1 MGKQNAFAQQTLIPC
16 CELDFGN
23 GERVSE
29 VKRPVHVRVG
39 EVSKPLWKLFV
50 DLCASEA
57 CGFLS
62 RWGISFKDAPLFP
75 VILILLFQGL
85 QVVPLASLAIERIIS
100 DRADDAKGGE
110 APGQVRGCLT
120 YVWRRT
126 VLMVQI
132 FYNSS
137 GSGTRGAKV
146 RVLCQMKRVV
156 DTDQSF
162 APSQRRVMFSPLHNK
177 QLFPF
182 SG

>member
-1 MGKQNAFAQQTLIPC
+1 MP
-16 CELDFGN
+16 
-23 GERVSE
+23 E

-39 EVSKPLWKLFV
+39 KVSKPLGKLFV
-50 DLCASEA
+50 DLGASEA
-57 CGFLS
+57 RGFLS
-62 RWGISFKDAPLFP
+62 RWGISFEDAPLFP

-120 YVWRRT
+120 YVWRWKT
-126 VLMVQI
+126 VLVVQI

-137 GSGTRGAKV
+137 ESGTRGAKV
-146 RVLCQMKRVV
+146 RVLCQMKRVA
-156 DTDQSF
+156 DIDQSF
-162 APSQRRVMFSPLHNK
+162 APSQRRVMFSPLCNK